1 LVKVPGLI
9 HYGFRWWPVL
19 DLHNDAV
26 RRVLI
31 LMGPRV
37 LDLGVFH
44 LTLIATTNLASRL
57 DAGSVSALE
66 WGWDAMQIP
75 ETIIGTAFGLVA
87 FPTLAALAAQGD
99 LAGLRNTLGETLRMV
114 IVLTVPATFGLI
126 LLGRPILAIVYE
138 GGEFDAAATNAVFVA
153 LQFYALGLVGHSC
166 LELAARTFFAQ
177 KDMITPL
184 DIAAGAGVVNVL
196 LGLLLMRLMGHGGL
210 ALANSLAVTA
220 EVIVLLYVLHR
231 RIGGVEAGQILQ
243 VFGRVLVASVVMGA
257 VVIAVM
263 RLGGALVPGLILVAA
278 AGAAG
283 LLAFLVAGLL
293 LGVQTLYRL
302 PVALLGR
309 K

>member
-1 LVKVPGLI
+1 
-9 HYGFRWWPVL
+9 
-19 DLHNDAV
+19 
-26 RRVLI
+26 
-31 LMGPRV
+31 
-37 LDLGVFH
+37 
-44 LTLIATTNLASRL
+44 
-57 DAGSVSALE
+57 
-66 WGWDAMQIP
+66 
-75 ETIIGTAFGLVA
+75 
-87 FPTLAALAAQGD
+87 
-99 LAGLRNTLGETLRMV
+99 
-114 IVLTVPATFGLI
+114 
-126 LLGRPILAIVYE
+126 
-138 GGEFDAAATNAVFVA
+138 
-153 LQFYALGLVGHSC
+153 

-184 DIAAGAGVVNVL
+184 YIAAGAGVVNVL

-283 LLAFLVAGLL
+283 LLAFIVAGLL